1 MQVRH
6 FAGREDR
13 ASTSFEVC
21 PPTPKQRKRYHKR
34 MRDVEYEKTKHS
46 KPNSKASFRQLEDR
60 ENTERLIEIAK
71 EEEALKLQLGAHF
84 DKVKELQVKIES
96 SDKFR
101 ALLVEGKIPP

>member
-1 MQVRH
+1 
-6 FAGREDR
+6 
-13 ASTSFEVC
+13 
-21 PPTPKQRKRYHKR
+21 

-60 ENTERLIEIAK
+60 ENTEQLIEIAK